1 MKREVNEAEEEL
13 RLQNSVQLM
22 YGNKDT
28 DQVFPFDER
37 MRYKYV
43 VYHETLGRTDDG
55 QVYSKISTRQFTFIT
70 PKMWDTLYMPPNKK
84 SFFEK
89 QGKSY
94 TILHDP
100 ILQAS
105 SEGIKIKG
113 YHIDKTGQSLKDKL
127 RGAKPAS
134 QFSAKKEVVNALL
147 SDPPQYVTQSGETF
161 EQINVSDDAIQYDTI
176 DRLGEVVVKKGGR
189 PRKEIVDNG

>member
-37 MRYKYV
+37 MRFKYV
-43 VYHETLGRTDDG
+43 VYHETLGLTDDG
-55 QVYSKISTRQFTFIT
+55 QVYSKVSTRQFTFIT

-100 ILQAS
+100 LQQAKL
-105 SEGIKIKG
+105 EGHKIKG

-127 RGAKPAS
+127 RGAKTAS
-134 QFSAKKEVVNALL
+134 QVGVVKKEELIVDEL
-147 SDPPQYVTQSGETF
+147 D
-161 EQINVSDDAIQYDTI
+161 EQFDVI
-176 DRLGEVVVKKGGR
+176 DRLEEVVVKKGGR
-189 PRKEIVDNG
+189 PRKETVDNG